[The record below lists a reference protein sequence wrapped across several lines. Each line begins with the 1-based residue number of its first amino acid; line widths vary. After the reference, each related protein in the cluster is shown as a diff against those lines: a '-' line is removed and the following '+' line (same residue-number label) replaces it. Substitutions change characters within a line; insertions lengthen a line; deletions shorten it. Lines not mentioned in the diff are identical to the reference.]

1 MSLPAKLASQ
11 WQEMDSLHR
20 MRFWRM
26 VAIVLLSVGALWLT
40 GRSMTLTHGDYI
52 GRISVE
58 GIIFDDQKRNQS
70 LSGLVKDDAMKAL
83 IVHLNTPGGSA
94 VGGESLYHHLRALS
108 HHKKVVI
115 VMHEVAASAGYMAA
129 LGGSHIIAR
138 EQTITGSIGAL
149 FQMAN
154 IEQLL
159 ASLGI
164 SMELFKS
171 GALKATPNPYEKIS
185 PEAARHVMEAH
196 INQTREFF
204 LDLVAQRRQLS
215 SSERDIL
222 AQGQTLS
229 GRQALDMNLIDAI
242 GGEMEAI
249 AWLEADNPALIDLPI
264 RDIRYKNKWRQL
276 FNQQSALPF
285 ENWLDSVRQLFNFL
299 LFAPLLSLWTPSL
312 D

>member
-1 MSLPAKLASQ
+1 MIQLPPKLSTQ
-11 WQEMDSLHR
+11 WQEMDSHHR

-26 VAIVLLSVGALWLT
+26 VAIVFLLAGALWFT
-40 GRSMTLTHGDYI
+40 GRSMALTHGNYI

-70 LSGLVKDDAMKAL
+70 LARLSKDDAMKAL

-94 VGGESLYHHLRALS
+94 VGGESLYHHFRALS
-108 HHKKVVI
+108 QHKKVVI

-204 LDLVAQRRQLS
+204 LNLVVERRQLS

-229 GRQALDMNLIDAI
+229 GRQALDMNLIDEI

-249 AWLEADNPALIDLPI
+249 TWLEEDPALIDLPV
-264 RDIRYKNKWRQL
+264 RDIHYNNRWQQL
-276 FNQQSALPF
+276 FKGQGAFAL
-285 ENWLDSVRQLFNFL
+285 ENWLGSLAQLFNFL
-299 LFAPLLSLWTPSL
+299 LFAPLLSLWTPSP
-312 D
+312 

>member
-1 MSLPAKLASQ
+1 MIALPPKLSAQ
-11 WQEMDSLHR
+11 WQEMDSHHR

-26 VAIVLLSVGALWLT
+26 VAIILLSVSAVWLM
-40 GRSMTLTHGDYI
+40 GRSASLTHGDYI

-70 LSGLVKDDAMKAL
+70 LSRLSKDHALKAL

-108 HHKKVVI
+108 QHKKVVI

-171 GALKATPNPYEKIS
+171 GALKATPNPYEKVS
-185 PEAARHVMEAH
+185 PEAARHVMETH

-204 LDLVAQRRQLS
+204 LNLVVERRQLS
-215 SSERDIL
+215 SSERDLL

-229 GRQALDMNLIDAI
+229 GRQALDMNLIDEI

-249 AWLEADNPALIDLPI
+249 TWLEKDAALIDLPV
-264 RDIRYKNKWRQL
+264 RDIHYGNRWQQL
-276 FNQQSALPF
+276 FQGRNATF
-285 ENWLDSVRQLFNFL
+285 ENWTNSLTQLFNFL